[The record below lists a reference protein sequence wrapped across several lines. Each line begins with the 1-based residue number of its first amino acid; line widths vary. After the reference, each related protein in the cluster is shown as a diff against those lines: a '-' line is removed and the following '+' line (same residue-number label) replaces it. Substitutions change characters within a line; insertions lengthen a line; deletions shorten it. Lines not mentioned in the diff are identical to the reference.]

1 MCMGDAGYGLVLLIA
16 GLGMK
21 KMLGSLAPLVTVLGG
36 ATLVM
41 GIVLHTFF
49 GMDISTVAW
58 VPDWLSLSGHIRE

>member
-1 MCMGDAGYGLVLLIA
+1 MLLIA

-49 GMDISTVAW
+49 GMDISTVSW
-58 VPDWLSLSGHIRE
+58 VPDWLKACMITGTVAGYDAL